1 LGNEIDDLDDEKLRE
16 AVEEAHAFCRLTPMQ
31 KQRIIK
37 ALKQNGHD
45 VGFMGDGVNDVP
57 ALHEADVAIS
67 VNDAV
72 DVAKESSDIIL
83 LRKSLNVLADGVVEG
98 RKIFGNTMKYIMM
111 GTSSN
116 FGNMFSAAG
125 ASLFLPFLPMLPIQ
139 ILLVN
144 LLYDV
149 SESTIPTD
157 NVDKEYI
164 KKPKRLNIG
173 AIKRYMLFFGP
184 ISSIYDF
191 FTYFVMIFVFSAS
204 MALFQT
210 GWFIESMITQVF
222 VVFVIRTRKIPFFKS
237 KPGKALLASSI
248 IIALVTILIPFTGLG
263 KIFGFTAP
271 PLLYFGI
278 LILMVVTY
286 LVLVEIGKYWFF
298 KKYEI

>member
-1 LGNEIDDLDDEKLRE
+1 
-16 AVEEAHAFCRLTPMQ
+16 
-31 KQRIIK
+31 
-37 ALKQNGHD
+37 
-45 VGFMGDGVNDVP
+45 
-57 ALHEADVAIS
+57 
-67 VNDAV
+67 
-72 DVAKESSDIIL
+72 
-83 LRKSLNVLADGVVEG
+83 
-98 RKIFGNTMKYIMM
+98 
-111 GTSSN
+111 
-116 FGNMFSAAG
+116 
-125 ASLFLPFLPMLPIQ
+125 
-139 ILLVN
+139 
-144 LLYDV
+144 
-149 SESTIPTD
+149 
-157 NVDKEYI
+157 
-164 KKPKRLNIG
+164 
-173 AIKRYMLFFGP
+173 
-184 ISSIYDF
+184 
-191 FTYFVMIFVFSAS
+191 MIFVFSAS